1 MQNSVFRF
9 VVTLVVLLLGMPVL
23 AGAAPCESLSGT
35 SMPNV
40 SVTRAQVVAAG
51 EFSIPEGGDRRGI
64 DARFL
69 PTLPAFCRVLA
80 TLTPVQDSHIEIE
93 VWLPLANW
101 NGKFLAVGNGG
112 WAGSFPYIA
121 GGRSLADGLRR
132 GYATAATDTG
142 HKDPSPQPG
151 NGRGDAHFAIGHP
164 EKLNDLG
171 YRAVH
176 EMTITAKALIREF
189 YGQMPRLSYW
199 NGCSTGGR
207 QGLGSAQR
215 YPADFDGIIA
225 GAPANYWTHLHAWD
239 LAASVPALKNP
250 ASMVP
255 PAKLAMLNK
264 AVLAACDERDGV
276 RDGVLRNPLACT
288 FNPTTLACRAADGP
302 ECLTAPQLASVQRMY
317 ASAKTSSGAVVFPGR
332 ALGSETGWET
342 ISEATEPPSVALA
355 TFQVAYSNP
364 DWDWTTFDIDRDLKI
379 ADERLGPILNAVD
392 PDLAAFK
399 ARGGKL
405 LLYHG
410 WNDTAIS
417 PKNTIDYYSNVQSRM
432 GTSQDDWMRLF
443 MAPGMEHCA
452 NGPGPN
458 RADWVSVL
466 EQWREAAVAPNR
478 IIASGEASGNTV
490 TRPLCPYPQVA
501 VYTGNGSVNEAAN
514 FVCKSE

>member
-164 EKLNDLG
+164 EKLIDLG

-239 LAASVPALKNP
+239 LRRFCARAEEPG
-250 ASMVP
+250 
-255 PAKLAMLNK
+255 
-264 AVLAACDERDGV
+264 ER
-276 RDGVLRNPLACT
+276 
-288 FNPTTLACRAADGP
+288 
-302 ECLTAPQLASVQRMY
+302 
-317 ASAKTSSGAVVFPGR
+317 GATRQAGD
-332 ALGSETGWET
+332 AEQG
-342 ISEATEPPSVALA
+342 
-355 TFQVAYSNP
+355 
-364 DWDWTTFDIDRDLKI
+364 
-379 ADERLGPILNAVD
+379 
-392 PDLAAFK
+392 
-399 ARGGKL
+399 
-405 LLYHG
+405 
-410 WNDTAIS
+410 
-417 PKNTIDYYSNVQSRM
+417 
-432 GTSQDDWMRLF
+432 
-443 MAPGMEHCA
+443 
-452 NGPGPN
+452 GPG
-458 RADWVSVL
+458 SV
-466 EQWREAAVAPNR
+466 R
-478 IIASGEASGNTV
+478 
-490 TRPLCPYPQVA
+490 
-501 VYTGNGSVNEAAN
+501 
-514 FVCKSE
+514 

>member
-9 VVTLVVLLLGMPVL
+9 VVTFVVLLLGMPVL

-121 GGRSLADGLRR
+121 GGRSLADGLRG

-176 EMTITAKALIREF
+176 EMTITAKALIRDF

-225 GAPANYWTHLHAWD
+225 GAPANYWTHLHTWD

-250 ASMVP
+250 ASIVP
-255 PAKLAMLNK
+255 PPKLAMLNK
-264 AVLAACDERDGV
+264 AVLSACDERDGV
-276 RDGVLRNPLACT
+276 RDGVLGNPLACT

-332 ALGSETGWET
+332 AMGSEMGWET

-355 TFQVAYSNP
+355 TFQVAYSKP
-364 DWDWTTFDIDRDLKI
+364 DWDWTTFDMDRDLKI
-379 ADERLGPILNAVD
+379 ADERLGPILNAID

-405 LLYHG
+405 FCT
-410 WNDTAIS
+410 TAG
-417 PKNTIDYYSNVQSRM
+417 TITRSRQKHNRLPLERPEQDGYSRTTGCDYS
-432 GTSQDDWMRLF
+432 WRLVWTLRQRSWS
-443 MAPGMEHCA
+443 
-452 NGPGPN
+452 N

-478 IIASGEASGNTV
+478 IVASGEASGNTV
-490 TRPLCPYPQVA
+490 TRPLCPYPQIA
-501 VYTGNGSVNEAAN
+501 DYTGKGSVNEAAN